1 MIKTDGLVTRD
12 HTRYVV
18 SIYMEDEYGASRKYG
33 SIQVLVPKGVKLDE
47 VKEEVKAANY
57 SDESDGSVECAFDD
71 ACDKNGWEWDWERSE
86 VDWVFDVD
94 NNCDLEYYD

>member
-18 SIYMEDEYGASRKYG
+18 SIYMEDEYGMSRKYG
-33 SIQVLVPKGVKLDE
+33 NIRVLVPNGVKLDT

-71 ACDKNGWEWDWERSE
+71 ACDKNGWEWEWERSE
-86 VDWVFDVD
+86 VDWVFDFD
-94 NNCDLEYYD
+94 NNCDLEYGD